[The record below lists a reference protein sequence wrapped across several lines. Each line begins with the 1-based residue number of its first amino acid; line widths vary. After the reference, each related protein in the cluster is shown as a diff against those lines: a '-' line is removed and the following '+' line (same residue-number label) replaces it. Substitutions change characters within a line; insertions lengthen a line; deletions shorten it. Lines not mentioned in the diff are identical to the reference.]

1 MRPHTMKR
9 TFLLYVL
16 TLTSLGAC
24 DGKSGESR
32 PSPPPPAPV
41 ATVSAA
47 MAVVPGLASAK
58 TAPDAATL
66 ALGEQVYRGTCS
78 ICHQAGSRGAPRI
91 GSVEDWQHRLDQGKE
106 VLYERAIGGYRGKKG
121 SMPSRGSNAKLSD
134 AEVKAAVDYMYKHAA
149 PAWSMQ

>member
-1 MRPHTMKR
+1 MKSA
-9 TFLLYVL
+9 FALYVL
-16 TLTSLGAC
+16 TLASLGAC
-24 DGKSGESR
+24 DGKSGEPR
-32 PSPPPPAPV
+32 PAAPTVAPV
-41 ATVSAA
+41 TAVSTG
-47 MAVVPGLASAK
+47 MAVPVPASAK

-66 ALGEQVYRGTCS
+66 ALGEQVYRSTCS

-91 GSVEDWQHRLDQGKE
+91 GSVQDWQHRLDQGKE

-134 AEVKAAVDYMYKHAA
+134 AEVKAAVDYMYEHAA